1 MVAALQKQQHNASIA
16 HTKTKPHNHR
26 ANKKAGLLSL
36 FSLENSLVLASAS
49 SRFLPFLSSLCVW
62 TQCPLP
68 ASCFLAA
75 CLVTCCG
82 ASPESCLFISLPPTS
97 VAAVCMLCC
106 VLIDEMLEVSW
117 DFFSFFFW
125 CGRMHVFDCIWLLFC
140 ALTLRWLK
148 MSTYWISVDPAAL
161 VS

>member
-49 SRFLPFLSSLCVW
+49 SRFLPFLYSLCVW

-117 DFFSFFFW
+117 DFFFFLLLVWAHARFW
-125 CGRMHVFDCIWLLFC
+125 LHLIVILRINFTLAKNVYLLN
-140 ALTLRWLK
+140 
-148 MSTYWISVDPAAL
+148 
-161 VS
+161 